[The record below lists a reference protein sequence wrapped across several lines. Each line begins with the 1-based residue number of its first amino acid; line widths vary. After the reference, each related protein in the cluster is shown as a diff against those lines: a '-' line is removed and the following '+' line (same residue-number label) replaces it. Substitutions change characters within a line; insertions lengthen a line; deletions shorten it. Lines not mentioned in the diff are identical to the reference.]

1 MEVLGVI
8 GIAVSLIV
16 IMYMISNGFNGIF
29 AAIVATIIVIVTNQ
43 MPFFEY
49 LVGSEASFVTEL
61 GNFIVQNY
69 AIFLLGS
76 LLAKY
81 MEVSGATTAIA
92 NQVLSWVG
100 KESAY
105 SVMVA
110 LFVISAILT
119 YGGISMFVVIFALIP
134 LARPLFKQL
143 NISWFLAT
151 IPIFGGMATFTMSML
166 PGTPA
171 MPNVIPSTALGTPL
185 TASPVIGL
193 IATAISIAF
202 TLVYMRFELARSTG
216 RGETYESTAGAIA
229 VEEGVLEEAL
239 PPVSL
244 SFIPILALLAIIII
258 FSATP
263 FIVVIALS
271 IAVILAAV
279 LLFKYIPSQKAAIN
293 SGIVG
298 SFGSIMVTGNTIAY
312 GGILTAAPGFAVIAN
327 LINDIPGSPLI
338 SLAIATIV
346 VSFVTGSAVGTA
358 GIAVQNFAPLYISM
372 GIAPTLIHR
381 IISISSGVFGVM
393 PHTGLSISYNEV
405 AGMTMKENFKYQFIT
420 VNVNHMVTLAIVLVI
435 TAFM

>member
-8 GIAVSLIV
+8 GIAVSLII
-16 IMYMISNGFNGIF
+16 IMYMITKGFNGIF
-29 AAIVATIIVIVTNQ
+29 AAIVATVIVVITNQ

-49 LVGSEASFVTEL
+49 LVGSDQSFVTEL

-81 MEVSGATTAIA
+81 MEASGATVSIA

-100 KESAY
+100 QDSAY

-134 LARPLFKQL
+134 LARPLFKKL

-171 MPNVIPSTALGTPL
+171 MPNVIPSTSLGTPL

-193 IATAISIAF
+193 VTSAVAIIF
-202 TLVYMRFELARSTG
+202 ILGYMKFELGRSVA
-216 RGETYESTAGAIA
+216 RGETYENTAGTETVEEVA
-229 VEEGVLEEAL
+229 VEENL
-239 PPVSL
+239 PPIAL
-244 SFIPILALLAIIII
+244 SFVPILALLAIIII
-258 FSATP
+258 FSSTP

-271 IAVILAAV
+271 TAIFLAAA
-279 LLFKYIPSQKAAIN
+279 LLRKYIPSQKETIN
-293 SGIVG
+293 NGIVG

-312 GGILTAAPGFAVIAN
+312 GGILTAAPGFAVISD
-327 LINDIPGSPLI
+327 LIMKTPGSPLI

-358 GIAVQNFAPLYISM
+358 GIAVQNFAPMYLEM

-381 IISISSGVFGVM
+381 ITSISSGVFGVM

-405 AGMTMKENFKYQFIT
+405 ANMTLKDNFKYQFIT
-420 VNVNHMVTLAIVLVI
+420 VNVTHMIVLVVALI
-435 TAFM
+435 MAAFM